1 MTFGHCFFLCVEKVI
16 QLSDVTIMRGSKYL
30 LENASASIFP
40 GQKVGIIG
48 RNGCGKST
56 LFAAIKGEI
65 APELGSLTVPRNF
78 RISAVSQQTPSLD
91 ISALDYVK
99 QGDKDL
105 TELLAQ
111 KEKAYAENNGEKIA
125 LIEDKLG
132 IAGAW
137 TIDSRAKILLHGLGF
152 AEDEMQKAVK
162 EYSGGWRMRLN
173 LAQALIY
180 KSDVLLLDEPTNHL
194 DLDTIIFLENYLKS
208 FEGTILCISHD
219 RDFLDTFC
227 SHILHFESNHLVM
240 YTGNY
245 SDYERLR
252 AERIKN
258 EKANRRREE
267 ASLAHMQDF
276 VERFRYKASKA
287 KQAQSM
293 LKAIDRLKL
302 TAVTQEESPYHI
314 KFADPERTVDIIADL
329 KELDCGYSEN
339 DIILKKV
346 NLMLIA
352 GDRIGLLGRN
362 GQGKST
368 LIKTLCSVLKP
379 VHGTV
384 TLGKGIKIG
393 YFAQHELDQLSG
405 QMSALDHLRAI
416 DHNAKEKDLRTF
428 LGSFSFSGD
437 KATQKVEDMSG
448 GEQARLALAIVAYQ
462 KPNLLLLDEPTNHL
476 DLDMREALSLALS
489 TYKGALILVSHDRHL
504 LEAIA
509 DKLWLIDDGNVS
521 EFNGDL
527 NDYQEFLNKKNREYK
542 EKLNE
547 KTQNQ
552 PKQNLFSEKAKA
564 QTYKTKEQK
573 KLEAQKRQSLRP
585 LKLEIEKLEK
595 QMEKIK
601 KSLADIDTTLS
612 DLELYSKEPEKV
624 EILSIERAKLSD
636 ELDKCEITWIEKQD
650 ELELAMKE

>member
-1 MTFGHCFFLCVEKVI
+1 
-16 QLSDVTIMRGSKYL
+16 MRGSKYL

-65 APELGSLTVPRNF
+65 SPELGSLTVPRNF
-78 RISAVSQQTPSLD
+78 KISAVSQQTPSLD

-99 QGDKDL
+99 QGDKAL

-132 IAGAW
+132 IAGVW

-162 EYSGGWRMRLN
+162 EFSGGWRMRLN

-564 QTYKTKEQK
+564 QTYKTKDQK

-595 QMEKIK
+595 QIEKIK

-636 ELDKCEITWIEKQD
+636 ELDKCEIAWIEKQD
-650 ELELAMKE
+650 ELEQAMKE

>member
-1 MTFGHCFFLCVEKVI
+1 
-16 QLSDVTIMRGSKYL
+16 MRGSKYL

-78 RISAVSQQTPSLD
+78 KISAVSQQTPSLD
-91 ISALDYVK
+91 ISSLDYLK

-132 IAGAW
+132 IAGVW

-162 EYSGGWRMRLN
+162 EFSGGWRMRLN

-258 EKANRRREE
+258 EKSNRRREE

-509 DKLWLIDDGNVS
+509 DKLWLIDDGKVS

-547 KTQNQ
+547 KTQTH
-552 PKQNLFSEKAKA
+552 PDQNLVSEKAKA

-595 QMEKIK
+595 KMDKIK

-624 EILSIERAKLSD
+624 EILSIERSKLSD
-636 ELDKCEITWIEKQD
+636 ELDECEITWIEKQD
-650 ELELAMKE
+650 ELEKAMKE

>member
-1 MTFGHCFFLCVEKVI
+1 
-16 QLSDVTIMRGSKYL
+16 MRGSKYL

-78 RISAVSQQTPSLD
+78 KISAVSQQTPSLD

-99 QGDKDL
+99 QGDKSL

-132 IAGAW
+132 IAGVW

-162 EYSGGWRMRLN
+162 EFSGGWRMRLN

-547 KTQNQ
+547 KIQKQ
-552 PKQNLFSEKAKA
+552 PNQNLVSEKAKA

-636 ELDKCEITWIEKQD
+636 ELDECEIAWIEKQD
-650 ELELAMKE
+650 ELEQAMKE

>member
-1 MTFGHCFFLCVEKVI
+1 
-16 QLSDVTIMRGSKYL
+16 MRGSKYL

-78 RISAVSQQTPSLD
+78 KISAVSQQTPSLD

-132 IAGAW
+132 IAGVW

-162 EYSGGWRMRLN
+162 EFSGGWRMRLN

-509 DKLWLIDDGNVS
+509 DKLWLIDNGNVS

-547 KTQNQ
+547 KTQKQ
-552 PKQNLFSEKAKA
+552 PNQNLVSEKAKA

-595 QMEKIK
+595 QMDKIK

-636 ELDKCEITWIEKQD
+636 ELDECEIAWIEKQD
-650 ELELAMKE
+650 ELEQAMKE

>member
-1 MTFGHCFFLCVEKVI
+1 MVTVFLCVEKVI

-78 RISAVSQQTPSLD
+78 KISAVSQQTPSLD

-162 EYSGGWRMRLN
+162 EFSGGWRMRLN

-509 DKLWLIDDGNVS
+509 DKLWLIDNGNVS

-547 KTQNQ
+547 KTQKQ
-552 PKQNLFSEKAKA
+552 PNQNLVSEKAKA

-585 LKLEIEKLEK
+585 LKLEIEKIEK

-636 ELDKCEITWIEKQD
+636 ELDECEIAWIEKQD
-650 ELELAMKE
+650 ELEQAMKE

>member
-1 MTFGHCFFLCVEKVI
+1 
-16 QLSDVTIMRGSKYL
+16 MRGSKYL

-78 RISAVSQQTPSLD
+78 KISAVSQQTPSLD

-162 EYSGGWRMRLN
+162 EFSGGWRMRLN

-302 TAVTQEESPYHI
+302 TAVTQEVSPYHI

-393 YFAQHELDQLSG
+393 YFAQHELEQLSG

>member
-1 MTFGHCFFLCVEKVI
+1 
-16 QLSDVTIMRGSKYL
+16 MRGSKYL

-78 RISAVSQQTPSLD
+78 KISAVSQQTPSLD

-132 IAGAW
+132 IAGVW

-162 EYSGGWRMRLN
+162 EFSGGWRMRLN

-552 PKQNLFSEKAKA
+552 PKQNLVSEKAKA

-595 QMEKIK
+595 QMDKIK

-636 ELDKCEITWIEKQD
+636 ELDECEITWIEKQD
-650 ELELAMKE
+650 ELEKAMKE

>member
-1 MTFGHCFFLCVEKVI
+1 
-16 QLSDVTIMRGSKYL
+16 MRGSKYL

-509 DKLWLIDDGNVS
+509 DKLWLIDDGKVS

-636 ELDKCEITWIEKQD
+636 ELDKCEIAWIEKQD
-650 ELELAMKE
+650 ELEQAMKE

>member
-1 MTFGHCFFLCVEKVI
+1 
-16 QLSDVTIMRGSKYL
+16 MRGSKYL

-99 QGDKDL
+99 QGDKEL

-208 FEGTILCISHD
+208 FECTILCISHD

>member
-1 MTFGHCFFLCVEKVI
+1 
-16 QLSDVTIMRGSKYL
+16 MRGSKYL

-78 RISAVSQQTPSLD
+78 KISAVSQQTPSLD

-99 QGDKDL
+99 QGDKAL

-125 LIEDKLG
+125 FIEDKLG
-132 IAGAW
+132 IAGVW

-162 EYSGGWRMRLN
+162 EFSGGWRMRLN

-636 ELDKCEITWIEKQD
+636 ELDECEIAWIEKQD
-650 ELELAMKE
+650 ELEQAMKE

>member
-1 MTFGHCFFLCVEKVI
+1 
-16 QLSDVTIMRGSKYL
+16 MRGSKYL

-78 RISAVSQQTPSLD
+78 KISAVSQQTPSLD

-132 IAGAW
+132 IAGVW

-162 EYSGGWRMRLN
+162 EFSGGWRMRLN

-564 QTYKTKEQK
+564 QTKKT
-573 KLEAQKRQSLRP
+573 
-585 LKLEIEKLEK
+585 
-595 QMEKIK
+595 
-601 KSLADIDTTLS
+601 
-612 DLELYSKEPEKV
+612 
-624 EILSIERAKLSD
+624 
-636 ELDKCEITWIEKQD
+636 
-650 ELELAMKE
+650 

>member
-1 MTFGHCFFLCVEKVI
+1 MCVEKVI

-78 RISAVSQQTPSLD
+78 KISAVSQQTPSLD

-132 IAGAW
+132 IAGVW

-162 EYSGGWRMRLN
+162 EFSGGWRMRLN

-302 TAVTQEESPYHI
+302 TAVTQEESTYHI

-636 ELDKCEITWIEKQD
+636 ELDECEIAWIEKQD
-650 ELELAMKE
+650 ELEQAMKE

>member
-1 MTFGHCFFLCVEKVI
+1 
-16 QLSDVTIMRGSKYL
+16 MRGSKYL

-78 RISAVSQQTPSLD
+78 KISAVSQQTPSLD

-105 TELLAQ
+105 TELLTQ

-162 EYSGGWRMRLN
+162 EFSGGWRMRLN

-636 ELDKCEITWIEKQD
+636 ELDECEIAWIEKQD
-650 ELELAMKE
+650 ELEQAMKE

>member
-1 MTFGHCFFLCVEKVI
+1 
-16 QLSDVTIMRGSKYL
+16 MRGSKYL

-78 RISAVSQQTPSLD
+78 KISAVSQQTPSLE
-91 ISALDYVK
+91 ISAFDYVK

-132 IAGAW
+132 IAGVW

-162 EYSGGWRMRLN
+162 EFSGGWRMRLN

-547 KTQNQ
+547 KTQKQ
-552 PKQNLFSEKAKA
+552 PNQNLVSEKAKA

-636 ELDKCEITWIEKQD
+636 ELDECEIAWIEKQD
-650 ELELAMKE
+650 ELEQAMKE

>member
-1 MTFGHCFFLCVEKVI
+1 
-16 QLSDVTIMRGSKYL
+16 MRGSKYL

-78 RISAVSQQTPSLD
+78 KISAVSQQTPSLD

-132 IAGAW
+132 IAGVW

-162 EYSGGWRMRLN
+162 EFSGGWRMRLN

-267 ASLAHMQDF
+267 ASLAHMLDF

-547 KTQNQ
+547 KIQKQ
-552 PKQNLFSEKAKA
+552 PNQNLVSEKAKA

-636 ELDKCEITWIEKQD
+636 ELDECEIAWIEKQD
-650 ELELAMKE
+650 ELEQAMKE

>member
-1 MTFGHCFFLCVEKVI
+1 
-16 QLSDVTIMRGSKYL
+16 MRGSKYL

-78 RISAVSQQTPSLD
+78 KISAVSQQTPSLD

-132 IAGAW
+132 IADVW

-162 EYSGGWRMRLN
+162 EFSGGWRMRLN

-302 TAVTQEESPYHI
+302 TAVTQEESTYHI

-636 ELDKCEITWIEKQD
+636 ELDECEIAWIEKQD
-650 ELELAMKE
+650 ELEQAMKE

>member
-1 MTFGHCFFLCVEKVI
+1 MI
-16 QLSDVTIMRGSKYL
+16 SLSDVTIMRGTKTL
-30 LENASASIFP
+30 LDHASTSIFP

-56 LFAAIKGEI
+56 LFAAIKGEVVTESGNI
-65 APELGSLTVPRNF
+65 CVPRGF
-78 RISAVSQQTPSLD
+78 KISSVSQQTPSLD
-91 ISALDYVK
+91 IPALDYVK
-99 QGDKDL
+99 QGDLDL
-105 TELLAQ
+105 QELLRE
-111 KEKAYAENNGEKIA
+111 KERAYAQNNGEKIA

-137 TIDSRAKILLHGLGF
+137 TIDSRAKILMHGLGF
-152 AEDEMQKAVK
+152 SEDEMGKAVK
-162 EYSGGWRMRLN
+162 EFSGGWRMRLN

-208 FEGTILCISHD
+208 YQGTIMCISHD

-227 SHILHFESNHLVM
+227 SHILHFEAAKLVT

-252 AERIKN
+252 AERIRC
-258 EKANRRREE
+258 EKANRKREE

-302 TAVTQEESPYHI
+302 TAVTAEESPYHI
-314 KFADPERTVDIIADL
+314 HFQDPERTVDIIADL
-329 KELDCGYSEN
+329 KELDCGYGDES
-339 DIILKKV
+339 ILKNI
-346 NLMLIA
+346 NLMLIR

-368 LIKTLCSVLKP
+368 LIKTLCSVIPP
-379 VHGTV
+379 VKGTV

-416 DHNAKEKDLRTF
+416 DHDAKEKDLRTF

-437 KATQKVEDMSG
+437 KATAKVETMSG

-476 DLDMREALSLALS
+476 VFDMREALSLALS
-489 TYKGALILVSHDRHL
+489 SYQGALILVSHDRHL

-509 DKLWLIDDGNVS
+509 DKLWLIDDGKVS

-527 NDYQEFLNKKNREYK
+527 NDYQEFLNKKNKEYK
-542 EKLNE
+542 DKLDSSENNS
-547 KTQNQ
+547 QNGQ
-552 PKQNLFSEKAKA
+552 ITMSNAAKA

-573 KLEAQKRQSLRP
+573 KLEAQKRQALRP

-595 QMEKIK
+595 HMEKLK
-601 KSLADIDTTLS
+601 KDMAAIDEALADGS
-612 DLELYSKEPEKV
+612 LYQTDSAKAQEM
-624 EILSIERAKLSD
+624 SINRAKLND
-636 ELDKCEITWIEKQD
+636 ELDETEMTWLEKQD
-650 ELELAMKE
+650 ELEKAQAQ

>member
-1 MTFGHCFFLCVEKVI
+1 
-16 QLSDVTIMRGSKYL
+16 MRGSKYL

-132 IAGAW
+132 IAGVW

-162 EYSGGWRMRLN
+162 EFSGGWRMRLN

-636 ELDKCEITWIEKQD
+636 ELDECEIAWIEKQD
-650 ELELAMKE
+650 ELEQAMKE

>member
-1 MTFGHCFFLCVEKVI
+1 MCVEKVI

-78 RISAVSQQTPSLD
+78 KISAVSQQTPSLD

-132 IAGAW
+132 IAGVW

-162 EYSGGWRMRLN
+162 EFSGGWRMRLN

-437 KATQKVEDMSG
+437 KATQKVENMSG

-636 ELDKCEITWIEKQD
+636 ELDECEIAWIEKQD
-650 ELELAMKE
+650 ELEQAMKE

>member
-1 MTFGHCFFLCVEKVI
+1 
-16 QLSDVTIMRGSKYL
+16 MRGSKYL

-78 RISAVSQQTPSLD
+78 KISAVSQQTPSLD

-99 QGDKDL
+99 QGDKAL

-132 IAGAW
+132 IAGVW

-162 EYSGGWRMRLN
+162 EFSGGWRMRLN

-227 SHILHFESNHLVM
+227 SHILHFESKHLVM

-489 TYKGALILVSHDRHL
+489 TYKGALILVSHDSHL

>member
-1 MTFGHCFFLCVEKVI
+1 
-16 QLSDVTIMRGSKYL
+16 MRGSKYL

-78 RISAVSQQTPSLD
+78 KISAVSQQTPSLD

-132 IAGAW
+132 IAGVW

-162 EYSGGWRMRLN
+162 EFSGGWRMRLN

-428 LGSFSFSGD
+428 LGAFSFSGD

-547 KTQNQ
+547 KTQKQ
-552 PKQNLFSEKAKA
+552 PNQNLVSEKAKA

-636 ELDKCEITWIEKQD
+636 ELDECEIAWIEKQD
-650 ELELAMKE
+650 ELEQAMKE

>member
-1 MTFGHCFFLCVEKVI
+1 MI
-16 QLSDVTIMRGSKYL
+16 QLTDVTIMRGSKYL
-30 LENASASIFP
+30 LEKASTSIFP

-56 LFAAIKGEI
+56 LFAAIQGDV
-65 APELGSLTVPRNF
+65 APELGTISVPKGF
-78 RISAVSQQTPSLD
+78 KISAVSQQTPSLD
-91 ISALDYVK
+91 IQALEYVK

-105 TELLAQ
+105 MELLEQ
-111 KEKAYAENNGEKIA
+111 KQRAYNDNNGEKIA

-152 AEDEMQKAVK
+152 SEDEILKPVK
-162 EYSGGWRMRLN
+162 EFSGGWRMRLN

-180 KSDVLLLDEPTNHL
+180 KSDILLLDEPTNHL
-194 DLDTIIFLENYLKS
+194 DLDTIIFLENYLKNY
-208 FEGTILCISHD
+208 EGTILCISHD

-227 SHILHFESNHLVM
+227 SHIMHFEANRLVM

-252 AERIKN
+252 AERIRN
-258 EKANRRREE
+258 EKANRKREE
-267 ASLAHMQDF
+267 DALAHMQDF

-314 KFADPERTVDIIADL
+314 QFSDPERTVDILADL
-329 KELDCGYSEN
+329 KNLDAGYDEDN
-339 DIILKKV
+339 VILKNI
-346 NLMLIA
+346 NLMLIS
-352 GDRIGLLGRN
+352 GDRIGLLGKN

-368 LIKTLCSVLKP
+368 LIKTLCSVIKP

-405 QMSALDHLRAI
+405 QMTALDHLRAL
-416 DHNAKEKDLRTF
+416 DHDAKEKDLRTF
-428 LGSFSFSGD
+428 LGAFSFSGD
-437 KATQKVEDMSG
+437 KATAKVETMSG

-489 TYKGALILVSHDRHL
+489 SYKGALILVSHDRHL

-509 DKLWLIDDGNVS
+509 DKLWLIDDGRVS

-527 NDYQEFLNKKNREYK
+527 NDYQEFLNKKNKEYK
-542 EKLNE
+542 DKLNE
-547 KTQNQ
+547 EKQATKASNATLSTQSF
-552 PKQNLFSEKAKA
+552 KS
-564 QTYKTKEQK
+564 KEQK
-573 KLEAQKRQSLRP
+573 KIEAQKRQALRP
-585 LKLEIEKLEK
+585 LKKEIEDLEKLMEKLKKEISSIDETLSDSSLYQTDKDKVEKLSIDRANLSDKLDETEMTWLEK
-595 QMEKIK
+595 QE
-601 KSLADIDTTLS
+601 
-612 DLELYSKEPEKV
+612 
-624 EILSIERAKLSD
+624 
-636 ELDKCEITWIEKQD
+636 
-650 ELELAMKE
+650 ELEVALAE

>member
-1 MTFGHCFFLCVEKVI
+1 
-16 QLSDVTIMRGSKYL
+16 MRGSKYL

-78 RISAVSQQTPSLD
+78 KISAVSQQTPSLD

-111 KEKAYAENNGEKIA
+111 KEKAYADNNGEKIA

-132 IAGAW
+132 IAGVW

-162 EYSGGWRMRLN
+162 EFSGGWRMRLN

-585 LKLEIEKLEK
+585 LKLAIEKLEK

-636 ELDKCEITWIEKQD
+636 ELDECEIAWIEKQD
-650 ELELAMKE
+650 ELEQAMKE

>member
-1 MTFGHCFFLCVEKVI
+1 
-16 QLSDVTIMRGSKYL
+16 MRGSKYL

-78 RISAVSQQTPSLD
+78 KISAVSQQTPSLD

-162 EYSGGWRMRLN
+162 EFSGGWRMRLN

-314 KFADPERTVDIIADL
+314 KFTDPERTVDIIADL

-547 KTQNQ
+547 KTQKQ
-552 PKQNLFSEKAKA
+552 PNQNLVSEKAKD
-564 QTYKTKEQK
+564 QTYKTKEKK

-636 ELDKCEITWIEKQD
+636 ELDECEIAWIEKQD
-650 ELELAMKE
+650 ELEQAMKE

>member
-1 MTFGHCFFLCVEKVI
+1 
-16 QLSDVTIMRGSKYL
+16 MRGSKYL

-56 LFAAIKGEI
+56 LFAAIKGEV

-78 RISAVSQQTPSLD
+78 KISAVSQQTPSLD

-132 IAGAW
+132 IAGVW

-162 EYSGGWRMRLN
+162 EFSGGWRMRLN

>member
-1 MTFGHCFFLCVEKVI
+1 
-16 QLSDVTIMRGSKYL
+16 MRGSKFL

-78 RISAVSQQTPSLD
+78 KISAVSQQTPSLD

-132 IAGAW
+132 IAGVW

-162 EYSGGWRMRLN
+162 EFSGGWRMRLN

-547 KTQNQ
+547 KTQKQ
-552 PKQNLFSEKAKA
+552 PNQNLVSEKAKA

-612 DLELYSKEPEKV
+612 DLELYSKEPENV

-636 ELDKCEITWIEKQD
+636 ELDECEIAWIEKQD
-650 ELELAMKE
+650 ELEQAMKE

>member
-1 MTFGHCFFLCVEKVI
+1 
-16 QLSDVTIMRGSKYL
+16 MRGSKYL

-78 RISAVSQQTPSLD
+78 KISAVSQQTPSLD

-132 IAGAW
+132 IAGVW

-162 EYSGGWRMRLN
+162 EFSGGWRMRLN

-314 KFADPERTVDIIADL
+314 KFTDPERTVDIIADL

-547 KTQNQ
+547 KTQKQ
-552 PKQNLFSEKAKA
+552 PNQNLVSEKAKA
-564 QTYKTKEQK
+564 QTYKTREQK

-636 ELDKCEITWIEKQD
+636 ELDECEIAWIEKQD
-650 ELELAMKE
+650 ELEQAMKE

>member
-1 MTFGHCFFLCVEKVI
+1 
-16 QLSDVTIMRGSKYL
+16 MRGSKYL

-65 APELGSLTVPRNF
+65 APELGTLTVPRNF
-78 RISAVSQQTPSLD
+78 KISAVSQQTPSLD

-162 EYSGGWRMRLN
+162 EFSGGWRMRLN

-276 VERFRYKASKA
+276 VERFRYKATKA

-384 TLGKGIKIG
+384 SLGKGIKIG

-437 KATQKVEDMSG
+437 KATQKVENMSG

-509 DKLWLIDDGNVS
+509 DKLWLIDDGKVS

-547 KTQNQ
+547 KTQIQ
-552 PKQNLFSEKAKA
+552 PNQNLVSEKAKA

-573 KLEAQKRQSLRP
+573 KLEAQIRQSLRP

-601 KSLADIDTTLS
+601 KSISDIDTTLS
-612 DLELYSKEPEKV
+612 DADLYSKEPKKV
-624 EILSIERAKLSD
+624 EELSIERAKLTD
-636 ELDKCEITWIEKQD
+636 ELDECEVTWIEKQD
-650 ELELAMKE
+650 ELEHAMKE

>member
-1 MTFGHCFFLCVEKVI
+1 MVTVFLCVEKVI

-65 APELGSLTVPRNF
+65 ALELGSLTVPRNF
-78 RISAVSQQTPSLD
+78 KISAVSQQTPSLD

-162 EYSGGWRMRLN
+162 EFSGGWRMRLN

-329 KELDCGYSEN
+329 NELDCGYSEN

-509 DKLWLIDDGNVS
+509 DKLWLIDNGNVS

-542 EKLNE
+542 EKINE
-547 KTQNQ
+547 KTQKQ
-552 PKQNLFSEKAKA
+552 PNQNLVSEKAKA

-636 ELDKCEITWIEKQD
+636 ELDECEIAWIEKQD
-650 ELELAMKE
+650 ELEQAMKE

>member
-1 MTFGHCFFLCVEKVI
+1 
-16 QLSDVTIMRGSKYL
+16 MRGSKYL

-78 RISAVSQQTPSLD
+78 KISAVSQQTPSLD

-132 IAGAW
+132 IAGVW

-162 EYSGGWRMRLN
+162 EFSGGWRMRLN

-595 QMEKIK
+595 QMDKIK

-636 ELDKCEITWIEKQD
+636 ELDECEIAWIEKQD
-650 ELELAMKE
+650 ELEQAMKE

>member
-1 MTFGHCFFLCVEKVI
+1 
-16 QLSDVTIMRGSKYL
+16 MRGSKYL

-78 RISAVSQQTPSLD
+78 KISAVSQQTPSLD

-132 IAGAW
+132 IAGVW

-162 EYSGGWRMRLN
+162 EFSGGWRMRLN

-448 GEQARLALAIVAYQ
+448 GEQARLALAIVANQ

-547 KTQNQ
+547 KIQKQ
-552 PKQNLFSEKAKA
+552 PNQNLVSEKAKA

-636 ELDKCEITWIEKQD
+636 ELDECEIAWIEKQD
-650 ELELAMKE
+650 ELEQAMKE

>member
-1 MTFGHCFFLCVEKVI
+1 
-16 QLSDVTIMRGSKYL
+16 MRGSKYL

-162 EYSGGWRMRLN
+162 EFSGGWRMRLN

-552 PKQNLFSEKAKA
+552 PKQILFSEKAKA

>member
-1 MTFGHCFFLCVEKVI
+1 
-16 QLSDVTIMRGSKYL
+16 MRGSKYL

-65 APELGSLTVPRNF
+65 APELGALTVPRNF
-78 RISAVSQQTPSLD
+78 KISAVSQQTPSLD

-132 IAGAW
+132 IAGVW

-162 EYSGGWRMRLN
+162 EFSGGWRMRLN

-552 PKQNLFSEKAKA
+552 PKQNLVSEKAKA

-595 QMEKIK
+595 KMDKIK

-636 ELDKCEITWIEKQD
+636 ELDECEITWIEKQD
-650 ELELAMKE
+650 ELEKAMKE

>member
-1 MTFGHCFFLCVEKVI
+1 
-16 QLSDVTIMRGSKYL
+16 MRGSKYL

-78 RISAVSQQTPSLD
+78 KISAVSQQTPSLD

-99 QGDKDL
+99 QGDKAL

-132 IAGAW
+132 IAGVW

-162 EYSGGWRMRLN
+162 EFSGGWRMRLN

-547 KTQNQ
+547 NTQKQ
-552 PKQNLFSEKAKA
+552 PNQNLVSEKAKA

-595 QMEKIK
+595 QMDKIK

-636 ELDKCEITWIEKQD
+636 ELDKCEIAWIEKQD
-650 ELELAMKE
+650 ELEQAMKE

>member
-1 MTFGHCFFLCVEKVI
+1 
-16 QLSDVTIMRGSKYL
+16 MRGSKYI

-78 RISAVSQQTPSLD
+78 KISAVSQQTPSLD

-105 TELLAQ
+105 TELLVQ

-132 IAGAW
+132 IAGVW

-162 EYSGGWRMRLN
+162 EFSGGWRMRLN

-547 KTQNQ
+547 KTQKQ
-552 PKQNLFSEKAKA
+552 PNQNLVSEKAKA

-636 ELDKCEITWIEKQD
+636 ELDECEIAWIEKQD
-650 ELELAMKE
+650 ELEQAMKE

>member
-1 MTFGHCFFLCVEKVI
+1 
-16 QLSDVTIMRGSKYL
+16 MRGSKYL

-78 RISAVSQQTPSLD
+78 KISAVSQQTPSLD

-162 EYSGGWRMRLN
+162 EFSGGWRMRLN

-612 DLELYSKEPEKV
+612 DLEFYSKEPEKV

-636 ELDKCEITWIEKQD
+636 ELDECEIAWIEKQD
-650 ELELAMKE
+650 ELEQAMKE

>member
-1 MTFGHCFFLCVEKVI
+1 
-16 QLSDVTIMRGSKYL
+16 MRGSKYL

-78 RISAVSQQTPSLD
+78 KISAVSQQTPSLD

-162 EYSGGWRMRLN
+162 EFSGGWRMRLN

-208 FEGTILCISHD
+208 FEGTILCVSHD

-314 KFADPERTVDIIADL
+314 KFTDPERTVDIIADL

-547 KTQNQ
+547 KTQKQ
-552 PKQNLFSEKAKA
+552 PNQNLVSEKAKA

-636 ELDKCEITWIEKQD
+636 ELDECEIAWIEKQD
-650 ELELAMKE
+650 ELEQAMKE

>member
-1 MTFGHCFFLCVEKVI
+1 
-16 QLSDVTIMRGSKYL
+16 MRGSKYL

-78 RISAVSQQTPSLD
+78 KISAVSQQTPSLD

-132 IAGAW
+132 IAGVW

-162 EYSGGWRMRLN
+162 EFSGGWRMRLN

-547 KTQNQ
+547 KTQTH
-552 PKQNLFSEKAKA
+552 PDQNLVSEKAKA

-595 QMEKIK
+595 KMDKIK

-636 ELDKCEITWIEKQD
+636 ELDECEITWIEKQD
-650 ELELAMKE
+650 ELEKAMKE